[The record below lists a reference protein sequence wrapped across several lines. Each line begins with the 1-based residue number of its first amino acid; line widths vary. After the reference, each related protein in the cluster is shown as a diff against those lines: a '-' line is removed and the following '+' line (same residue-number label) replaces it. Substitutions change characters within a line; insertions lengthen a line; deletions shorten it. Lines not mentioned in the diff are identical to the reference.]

1 MRAFLSLLYGTQS
14 LLDLN
19 KALSCQGSELVG
31 WAEGR
36 WTHQGIDLNH
46 NFADLNTQLWYAE
59 DDGLV
64 PHTVPNHHLPLPTYY
79 TLPNATVSMAL
90 VEGHLR
96 PSCLCVQTVL
106 SSPRLG
112 GS

>member
-1 MRAFLSLLYGTQS
+1 MRAVLSLLCGTQS

-19 KALSCQGSELVG
+19 KALSWQGSELVG

-36 WTHQGIDLNH
+36 WTYQGIDLNH

-64 PHTVPNHHLPLPTYY
+64 PHTVPNHHLPLPAYY
-79 TLPNATVSMAL
+79 TLPNATVSILGQWWKATQGSQ
-90 VEGHLR
+90 VSVCR
-96 PSCLCVQTVL
+96 PPSLPVI
-106 SSPRLG
+106 
-112 GS
+112 